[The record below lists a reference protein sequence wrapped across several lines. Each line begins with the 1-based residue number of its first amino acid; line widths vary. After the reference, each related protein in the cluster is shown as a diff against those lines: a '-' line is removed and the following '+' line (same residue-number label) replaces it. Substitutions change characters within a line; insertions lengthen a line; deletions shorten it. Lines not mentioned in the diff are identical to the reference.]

1 MARKTDRNS
10 IYNGSA
16 AYDMYSIRDYETY
29 GNAAP
34 EIQHPGLPDERAVP
48 KRQKR
53 VKAKA
58 AVAPLAVFGILMVA
72 CMLVLVVFGYVQLY
86 EATDRVS
93 KLESSYS
100 SLMKEQ
106 AVLESLYEGSIDLE
120 YMKTKATELGFAA
133 PREEQTV
140 YLNLTGTDSAEI
152 YQVEKTNF
160 LQRVLQAVKNSAA
173 GLVEYLS

>member
-16 AYDMYSIRDYETY
+16 AYDMYGIRNYEYY
-29 GNAAP
+29 GNTAP
-34 EIQHPGLPDERAVP
+34 EIQHPGLPDERALP

-53 VKAKA
+53 VKAKTT
-58 AVAPLAVFGILMVA
+58 VAPLAIFGILLVA

-93 KLESSYS
+93 KLESSLS
-100 SLMKEQ
+100 TLTKEQ
-106 AVLESLYEGSIDLE
+106 AVLQSLYEGSIDLE
-120 YMKTKATELGFAA
+120 YMKSKATELGFAA

-140 YLNLTGTDSAEI
+140 YLNLSGTDTAEI
-152 YQVEKTNF
+152 YPVEKTNF
-160 LQRVLQAVKNSAA
+160 LQRVLQAIKSSAA